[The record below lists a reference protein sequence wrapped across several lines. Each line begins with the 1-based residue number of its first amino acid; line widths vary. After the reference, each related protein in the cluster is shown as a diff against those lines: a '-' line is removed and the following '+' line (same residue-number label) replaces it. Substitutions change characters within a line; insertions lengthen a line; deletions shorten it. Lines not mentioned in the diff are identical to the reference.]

1 MSAFNRMEPVYQTG
15 IQTSYLKTSKM
26 KLHHKPA
33 LLALICG
40 LLITASCKKSF
51 FTDVNTNPN
60 ALPTVTP
67 DLLLPT
73 VEAALAYTQGG
84 DISRYSALLTQQMF
98 GANSQSQQYYQ
109 YNFNPGNFDNLWP
122 DYYTST
128 LENDYAMIQI
138 ADAGGYTRY
147 GGIGRILMAYGLQ
160 AGVDLWGDLPYS
172 QAFKGDAA
180 NANLHPAYDK
190 AKGLYDTIVSL
201 INVGTAMLQASN
213 AGALVPSTNDVIYK
227 GDASKWIKFGHAIK
241 ARLALHQSKG
251 SASMATAALAEIAQ
265 SFTGSGDN
273 AQYIFGTQQT
283 AANTWYQFYRD
294 RPGDENFVSSTLAA
308 NLLANNDPRYGPFD
322 LDSTDASGNA
332 FSFYNKI
339 NSPVEFITYDELLYM
354 SAEATLRSGGS
365 IANAQTLLRAAITA
379 NMRKLGIAQTSID
392 AYILANGT
400 LPGTTDAA
408 IAKTASEEFIALFL
422 NPEAWTLWRRT
433 GMPVLTSVSGNAI
446 PRRLL
451 YPQSEI
457 NYNGANVPQNITLLS
472 PKIFWD
478 N

>member
-1 MSAFNRMEPVYQTG
+1 
-15 IQTSYLKTSKM
+15 M
-26 KLHHKPA
+26 KLYHKPA

-51 FTDVNTNPN
+51 FTDQNVNPN

-128 LENDYAMIQI
+128 LENNYTLMQV
-138 ADAGGYTRY
+138 ADAGGYNRY
-147 GGIGRILMAYGLQ
+147 GGIARIIMAYGLQ
-160 AGVDLWGDLPYS
+160 VGVDLWGDIPYS
-172 QAFKGDAA
+172 QAFKGNAA
-180 NANLHPAYDK
+180 NANLHPSYDK
-190 AKGLYDTIVSL
+190 ATGLYDTIVSL
-201 INVGTAMLQASN
+201 INVGTAMLQASS
-213 AGALVPSTNDVIYK
+213 AGALVPGGNDVIYQ

-241 ARLALHQSKG
+241 ARLALHQSKTT
-251 SASMATAALAEIAQ
+251 ASMATTALAEIAQ
-265 SFTGSGDN
+265 AFTSNADY

-283 AANTWYQFYRD
+283 SANTWYQFYRD
-294 RPGDENFVSSTLAA
+294 RPGDENFVGGTLAA
-308 NLLANNDPRYGPFD
+308 QLLANNDPRYGPFD
-322 LDSTDASGNA
+322 LDSSAGGTA
-332 FSFYNKI
+332 FSYYNKI
-339 NSPVEFITYDELLYM
+339 NSPVEFITYDELLFA

-365 IANAQTLLRAAITA
+365 IVNAQTLLHAAITA
-379 NMRKLGIAQTSID
+379 NMKKLGIAQADID
-392 AYILANGT
+392 VYLAANGT
-400 LPGTTDAA
+400 LPGTTAAA
-408 IAKTASEEFIALFL
+408 IAKVASEEFIALFL

-433 GMPVLTSVSGNAI
+433 GSPVLTSISGNPI

-451 YPQSEI
+451 YPQTEI
-457 NYNGANVPQNITLLS
+457 NFNGANVPQNVTLYS

>member
-1 MSAFNRMEPVYQTG
+1 
-15 IQTSYLKTSKM
+15 M
-26 KLHHKPA
+26 KLKYKPA

-51 FTDVNTNPN
+51 FTDQNINPN

-128 LENDYAMIQI
+128 LENNYTLMQV
-138 ADAGGYTRY
+138 ADAGGYNRY
-147 GGIGRILMAYGLQ
+147 GGIARIIMAYGLQ
-160 AGVDLWGDLPYS
+160 VGVDLWGDIPYS
-172 QAFKGDAA
+172 QAFKGNAA
-180 NANLHPAYDK
+180 NANLHPSYDK
-190 AKGLYDTIVSL
+190 ATGLYDTIVSL
-201 INVGTAMLQASN
+201 INVGTAMLKASN
-213 AGALVPSTNDVIYK
+213 AGALTPGGNDVIYQ

-241 ARLALHQSKG
+241 ARLAMHQSKNT
-251 SASMATAALAEIAQ
+251 ASMATTALAEIAQ
-265 SFTGSGDN
+265 AFTSNADY

-283 AANTWYQFYRD
+283 SANTWYQFYRD
-294 RPGDENFVSSTLAA
+294 RPGDENFVGSTLAA
-308 NLLANNDPRYGPFD
+308 NLLANHDPRYGPFD
-322 LDSTDASGNA
+322 LDSSVGGTA
-332 FSFYNKI
+332 FSYYNKI
-339 NSPVEFITYDELLYM
+339 NSPVEFITYDELLFA
-354 SAEATLRSGGS
+354 SAEATLRGGGS
-365 IANAQTLLRAAITA
+365 IASAQTLLRAAITA
-379 NMRKLGIAQTSID
+379 NMKKLGIAQADID
-392 AYILANGT
+392 VYLAANGT
-400 LPGTTDAA
+400 LPGTTAAA
-408 IAKTASEEFIALFL
+408 IAKAASEEFIALFL

-433 GMPVLTSVSGNAI
+433 GSPVLTSISGNPI

-451 YPQSEI
+451 YPQTEI
-457 NYNGANVPQNITLLS
+457 NFNGANVPQNVTLLS